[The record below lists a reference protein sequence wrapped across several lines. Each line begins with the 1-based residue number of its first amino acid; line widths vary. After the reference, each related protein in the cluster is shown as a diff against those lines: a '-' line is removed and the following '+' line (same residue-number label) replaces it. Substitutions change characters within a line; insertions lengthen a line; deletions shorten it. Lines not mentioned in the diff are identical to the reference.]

1 VAYPQP
7 ANVTDFRALP
17 KLDLHRHLEGSLRP
31 ETLWRFH
38 QKQNQSMHANYES
51 FFAAT
56 TIAPGVTPGFR
67 SFLACFNG
75 LRFRYGG
82 VEEIEQI
89 AAEAVADA
97 ADDGVVHLELR
108 FSPVFCA
115 WRMLP
120 PPPPGV
126 FAPLP
131 DDKVAATASE
141 AVVRGARREAHARGI
156 TVAFIVSLG
165 RFASLEVNRPAVD
178 LLTDRVGT
186 DLAALD
192 LAGDEVFPARE
203 FAAFFKRWKDAGKG
217 ITIHAGEDASGPG
230 AENVREAVEVL
241 GADRIGHGVRA
252 IEDRRVIDMLVRN
265 KIALEICPTSNVQT
279 AAVPSLREHPLK
291 KFLDAEV
298 CATINSDD
306 PAISRI
312 TLSGECSAAM
322 ECGVSE
328 SDIRLCQ
335 KNALASAYVNETR
348 RTELAQLIK

>member
-1 VAYPQP
+1 M
-7 ANVTDFRALP
+7 TDFRALP

-38 QKQNQSMHANYES
+38 EAQKQSLHASYDS
-51 FFAAT
+51 FRAAT
-56 TIAPGVTPGFR
+56 TIAPGATPGFR
-67 SFLACFNG
+67 AFLACFNG

-82 VEEIEQI
+82 TEEIEQI

-131 DDKVAATASE
+131 DAKVAATAAE

-156 TVAFIVSLG
+156 TVAFIVTLG
-165 RFASLEVNRPAVD
+165 RFAGLDVNRPAAD
-178 LLTDRVGT
+178 LLTDRVGA

-192 LAGDEVFPARE
+192 LAGDEAFPARE
-203 FAAFFKRWKDAGKG
+203 FAPFFKRWKDAGKG
-217 ITIHAGEDASGPG
+217 ITIHAGEDASGAG
-230 AENVREAVEVL
+230 AENVLEAVEVL

-252 IEDRRVIDMLVRN
+252 IEDHRVVAMLVRN
-265 KIALEICPTSNVQT
+265 KIALELCPTSNVQT
-279 AAVPSLREHPLK
+279 AAVPSLRVHPLK

-322 ECGVSE
+322 ECGLSE
-328 SDIRLCQ
+328 DEVIECQ
-335 KNALASAYVNETR
+335 LNALQCAYIDDR
-348 RTELAQLIK
+348 RRAQILHLLVP

>member
-1 VAYPQP
+1 
-7 ANVTDFRALP
+7 VTDFRALP
-17 KLDLHRHLEGSLRP
+17 KIDLHRHLEGSLRS

-38 QKQNQSMHANYES
+38 QQQKQSMHASYES
-51 FFAAT
+51 FVAAT
-56 TIAPGVTPGFR
+56 TITPGATPGFR

-82 VEEIEQI
+82 AEEIEQI

-131 DDKVAATASE
+131 DGKIAATAAE

-156 TVAFIVSLG
+156 SVAFIVTLG
-165 RFASLEVNRPAVD
+165 RFAGLEVNRPAVD
-178 LLTDRVGT
+178 LLEDAIGA

-192 LAGDEVFPARE
+192 LAGDEAFPARE
-203 FAAFFKRWKDAGKG
+203 FAPFFKRWKSAGKRL
-217 ITIHAGEDASGPG
+217 TIHAGEDPGGPG
-230 AENVREAVEVL
+230 AANVREAVEVL

-252 IEDRRVIDMLVRN
+252 IEDPKLVEMLARN
-265 KIALEICPTSNVQT
+265 EITLELCLTSNVQT
-279 AAVPSLREHPLK
+279 HAVRSIESHPIKQL
-291 KFLDAEV
+291 LDAGV
-298 CATINSDD
+298 RVTINSDD
-306 PAISRI
+306 PSISGI
-312 TLSGECSAAM
+312 TLSGEYALALRAGLSAAD
-322 ECGVSE
+322 VS
-328 SDIRLCQ
+328 RCRR
-335 KNALASAYVNETR
+335 NALLSMFYGKNRLKKIVR
-348 RTELAQLIK
+348 MLGLI